1 MKTPLSNN
9 CRRVVKLIEEAS
21 KVSIIHHWD
30 SDGIASAV
38 LIAKKYKDKISSFII
53 PRIGEYNI
61 EAIDVNEL
69 KKLNPDLV
77 LILDYGIPLSQLK
90 ILEKSIGVKVAVIDH
105 HVNEFTVNAFCNP
118 IAFGCAEEE
127 YPSTTWV
134 LREIL
139 GLEEF
144 PDIVALGIIGDLGK
158 AIKDSSLLRWIE
170 ENIKSRGLV
179 IDDIIHAVNVVDS
192 CYRLVD
198 YECIDYVRRV
208 LIEHKVKDII
218 TDDYLRSKLLR
229 LSEELSKALSSVK
242 LVKEH
247 DGFIKVFK
255 VTTDA
260 YITSLIG
267 RELAYKHHNSIIV
280 LQHEVKKLN
289 KKYIYIRSYKYNLRS
304 VLEAFKSMNM
314 NVGGKDKVLVIS
326 CDGKTYEMDTIINT
340 IATYIQA

>member
-1 MKTPLSNN
+1 LSNN

-30 SDGIASAV
+30 SDGIASAA

-61 EAIDVNEL
+61 EAIDVNKL
-69 KKLNPDLV
+69 KKSNPDLV
-77 LILDYGIPLSQLK
+77 LILDYGIPLNQLK
-90 ILEKSIGVKVAVIDH
+90 ILEESIGVKVAVIDH
-105 HVNEFTVNAFCNP
+105 HVNKFMVDAFCNP

-139 GLEEF
+139 DLEDF
-144 PDIVALGIIGDLGK
+144 SDIVALGIVGDLGK
-158 AIKDSSLLRWIE
+158 AIKDSPLLRWIE
-170 ENIKSRGLV
+170 ENVKSRGLA
-179 IDDIIHAVNVVDS
+179 IDDVFHVVNVIDS

-198 YECIDYVRRV
+198 YECIDYVRGI
-208 LIEHKVKDII
+208 LIEHEVKDILV
-218 TDDYLRSKLLR
+218 DDYLRSKLLK
-229 LSEELSKALSSVK
+229 LNEEVSKALSSVK

-247 DGFIKVFK
+247 DEFIKVFE

-289 KKYIYIRSYKYNLRS
+289 KRCIYIRSYKYSLRS
-304 VLEAFKSMNM
+304 ILEAFKSMNM

-326 CDGKTYEMDTIINT
+326 CNGETYEIDTIINT